1 MPRSRIRSLAAGA
14 ASTVRRRWKEA
25 DADAV
30 LKRLESS
37 GLSVGQ
43 FADRENLSAVRLYRW
58 RARLGLARPKML
70 AFVELK
76 PTPTVI
82 ELVLRSGDVVRLPA
96 GFSEDSLRRLVEVLD
111 SRAARC

>member
-1 MPRSRIRSLAAGA
+1 MPRSKRQSLAAGTPR
-14 ASTVRRRWKEA
+14 TVRRHWREA

-43 FADRENLSAVRLYRW
+43 FAAREDLNAPRLYRW
-58 RARLGLARPKML
+58 RARLRLARPPRQ
-70 AFVELK
+70 AFVEIK
-76 PTPTVI
+76 PTTTVI

-111 SRAARC
+111 GRAARC